1 MKQKCVNKNKKKVS
15 VKFEFNHKFA
25 HQDLEGHK
33 WSPTPTIGN
42 HFRQFHVK
50 QMRYLRNVVR
60 VKRCS
65 TSHPPFWCLVYF
77 VGFVCVNPGLRSVV
91 WRDCWEGQKETQ
103 VCLCYCCYTYI
114 LTYNDCYLC
123 NLRLVVA
130 DVIFYNM

>member
-15 VKFEFNHKFA
+15 VKFEFSHKSA
-25 HQDLEGHK
+25 HQDLEGRK

-42 HFRQFHVK
+42 HFRQLHVK

-77 VGFVCVNPGLRSVV
+77 VGFVCVS
-91 WRDCWEGQKETQ
+91 TQ
-103 VCLCYCCYTYI
+103 VCVQWFEETAEKDRKKHGYVCVI
-114 LTYNDCYLC
+114 
-123 NLRLVVA
+123 VA
-130 DVIFYNM
+130 THMSWHIMMATCVTWGLLLQM